1 MPLGQVHK
9 HLHLM
14 NQMNS
19 FKGPLKETFNF
30 KNQTWIL
37 YHHQGCPQS
46 NILKIETWKVSDYDF
61 TDFTMPSQSQTLN
74 SQDHFKPNFSE
85 PIIDEDVELE
95 DNLSKRIDNLEFRVR
110 IEGKGYHLPKVQFRM
125 MRILMKS
132 CQMKSCGS
140 CPHTLVVIVEFTTLC
155 MS

>member
-1 MPLGQVHK
+1 
-9 HLHLM
+9 
-14 NQMNS
+14 
-19 FKGPLKETFNF
+19 
-30 KNQTWIL
+30 
-37 YHHQGCPQS
+37 
-46 NILKIETWKVSDYDF
+46 
-61 TDFTMPSQSQTLN
+61 MPSQSQTLN

-110 IEGKGYHLPKVQFRM
+110 IQGKGYNLLKLQFRM

-132 CQMKSCGS
+132 YRMKSCGS